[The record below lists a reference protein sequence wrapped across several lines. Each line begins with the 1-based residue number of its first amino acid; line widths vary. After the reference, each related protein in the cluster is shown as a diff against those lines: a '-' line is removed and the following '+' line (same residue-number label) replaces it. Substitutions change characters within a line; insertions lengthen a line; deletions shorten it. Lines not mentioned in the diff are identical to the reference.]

1 MKKPRVLISGASIG
15 GPALAFWLHRYGFD
29 VTVAEKAPD
38 VRAGGQAVDFKG
50 PVHHTVLAEMGILDA
65 VREASVP
72 NADGMMVN
80 ARGRKI
86 ATAPGA
92 FAGGEI
98 NIPRGDLA
106 RILYDLT
113 STSCEY
119 LFGDS
124 ITSLTET
131 GSGVD
136 VTFLH
141 AASQTFDLVFGA
153 DGIHSNVRKL
163 AFGPESDY
171 VRHLGYYYV
180 LAELDARGDEVMYN
194 EPGRMAA
201 LGGGKAPAFFVF
213 ASPLLP
219 PTRDDV
225 EAQKQQVI
233 EAYRGGSWRLPELM
247 AKLPESEE
255 FYLDSISRVTTDH
268 YSRGRVALVGDSA
281 YGNALGGFG
290 TGLALVGAYVL
301 AGELRRADGD
311 HRTAFA
317 AYETKFRAYASIS
330 QKVNAGR
337 LMAPGTRPGI
347 RLRNLMFSALSL
359 FGPLMKIID
368 RPAGNIVLENYQA
381 DLISADEA
389 ARAGS

>member
-29 VTVAEKAPD
+29 VTVVEKAPD

-119 LFGDS
+119 LFGHS

-131 GSGVD
+131 DSGVD

-201 LGGGKAPAFFVF
+201 LGGEKAPAFFVF

-233 EAYRGGSWRLPELM
+233 EAYRGR
-247 AKLPESEE
+247 
-255 FYLDSISRVTTDH
+255 
-268 YSRGRVALVGDSA
+268 
-281 YGNALGGFG
+281 
-290 TGLALVGAYVL
+290 VL
-301 AGELRRADGD
+301 AVAGADGEAAGVGGVLSGLD
-311 HRTAFA
+311 QPRHHRPLFPRSG
-317 AYETKFRAYASIS
+317 RA
-330 QKVNAGR
+330 R
-337 LMAPGTRPGI
+337 R
-347 RLRNLMFSALSL
+347 RLRL
-359 FGPLMKIID
+359 
-368 RPAGNIVLENYQA
+368 RQR
-381 DLISADEA
+381 
-389 ARAGS
+389 ARRVRHRSGSGRCLRTGR